1 MPKYYLTRCELEVMD
16 VVWERGKATVQ
27 DVCDGLER
35 DLAYTTVMTTLK
47 VLEEKRKVLRR
58 TKQGRAYLYEP
69 IVSRE
74 DVGRSVTADLK
85 EKLFRGSAK
94 SLVLSLMEDE
104 ELSPSDIDELKSAI
118 ASLEER

>member
-104 ELSPSDIDELKSAI
+104 ELSPGDIDELKSAI

>member
-1 MPKYYLTRCELEVMD
+1 MPKYYLTRCELEVMN
-16 VVWERGKATVQ
+16 VVWECGRATVQ

-58 TKQGRAYLYEP
+58 TKEGRAYVYEP
-69 IVSRE
+69 IVSRG

-85 EKLFRGSAK
+85 ERLFGGSAK

-104 ELSPSDIDELKSAI
+104 DLSPADINELKSAI